1 VSIEGVAN
9 RSHAL
14 SALAFALAK
23 AGQFA
28 EALLAAV
35 SIEDEGIHAEAL
47 SGVAIAQARAGRFL
61 DARST
66 AASIK
71 NAPSCAEDALRA
83 IASAQA
89 QSGELTGALSTG
101 DMVLVRWAGSIG
113 EVGSAMA
120 TLTDRAKARAALNT
134 YLPRAARDVESAWH
148 SCGVVAQL
156 YPERSTDLA
165 NFLIG
170 FSRKLSSHPR

>member
-1 VSIEGVAN
+1 
-9 RSHAL
+9 
-14 SALAFALAK
+14 
-23 AGQFA
+23 
-28 EALLAAV
+28 V

-120 TLTDRAKARAALNT
+120 TLRPSQGKSSVEHLPATRGPRCGKRLAQLRRGRPALPGEVHRSGQ
-134 YLPRAARDVESAWH
+134 LPHRILAEV
-148 SCGVVAQL
+148 VVA
-156 YPERSTDLA
+156 P
-165 NFLIG
+165 
-170 FSRKLSSHPR
+170 